1 MLDDLLD
8 LAADLVGDTAAEF
21 MSDSTRKRRGNAA
34 AKYAS
39 RERGRPAQPA
49 RKAAPKPSHQNR
61 TVGKTTARREK
72 RGEDPWDWKEE
83 RPPWEG

>member
-1 MLDDLLD
+1 MLDDLLE
-8 LAADLVGDTAAEF
+8 LAADLVGDSAAEF
-21 MSDSTRKRRGNAA
+21 LSDSTRKRRENAA
-34 AKYAS
+34 AKYAG

-61 TVGKTTARREK
+61 TVCKTTAKREK